1 MDEICPVF
9 LAYVVVPGGQ
19 GRVFL
24 ESFFP
29 FPAFFL
35 LPLQAIHKGDND
47 LSREGVH
54 ELWCG
59 SKTWFL
65 FDADPGY
72 QNYVNPDADP
82 HPKHYGLLHIYD
94 TWVLMY
100 SVHITQ
106 GRW

>member
-54 ELWCG
+54 EL
-59 SKTWFL
+59 
-65 FDADPGY
+65 
-72 QNYVNPDADP
+72 
-82 HPKHYGLLHIYD
+82 
-94 TWVLMY
+94 
-100 SVHITQ
+100 
-106 GRW
+106 